1 MTDNASEIDVTA
13 RSTIGKTT
21 ASNQISSR
29 AKKLGQLVEKGLSG
43 LGENQIKGFLNNA
56 LLEIEGSLSN
66 FEKDYDGELLRLER
80 LLSSR
85 KGKVTKALSAGLVK
99 VQYGKGQDYYAVDYA
114 QMYNAF
120 FEKVLKIVK
129 ATKSQGSSA
138 ILGQIQEHIHEM
150 IGNDSLTDDDK
161 ALMNKLIQEMQ
172 ALHKERA
179 KIKVV
184 EVGKPPEQKVT
195 VEVKQEVKQ
204 VTQEEVV
211 AAVKEKQAAGVPAV
225 ESQSLHTATIKKL
238 EADVARLQKEMED
251 ADKKAAA
258 LFDAMDAGDTTVS
271 QSLADAAEEDYQKKL
286 FLWKKAQQDL
296 ENEKAALKQ
305 EGIGGKQQLTA
316 EEVAE
321 FRKKQKAATGETGE
335 ATTTPRSKPDKRP
348 SKHRA
353 SGGASRVPTES
364 EADYVKSAR
373 ERIKVLDDA
382 YDQFIG
388 MQSMW
393 MSGIEQS
400 ITDMLD
406 GVRLASQE
414 MVYVITAEIQKNI
427 GGKLKTIGKQIE
439 ESFGAKSTSGVSS
452 IAGKLDTI
460 NTTLLE
466 IKNGLVRQK
475 YIQDIRSVPKSAED
489 EAPQKA
495 IAEIIGDALN
505 HELAPILGEVL
516 GEQSDLNWQKYLN
529 LEGGVRKPIIDR
541 LLGFNKGGIVPGSGD
556 QDSVLGKLTPGE
568 WIINPRRLAGGTVDD
583 LLIGSNEDAAI
594 EAYEAFISS
603 GWRDLGNAISKKS
616 TPSLYSKALKIP
628 FFNYVDHPLDYGD
641 HLYKVDSEKFLRWSS
656 EIYDKFA
663 PLNAP
668 LFSIGQ
674 QFTKAVGESLEEI
687 QGVTPYGD
695 YKTSEDYK
703 PSLQLRTFLR
713 GRGAY
718 RTSRQTNP
726 DFIKEIDAFDKH
738 ISKTSGGL
746 VDALKGATLFRA
758 PGMTYSVTKNRY
770 TIGDAVI
777 QGIDPSYQYLS
788 LLPQISREFHELL
801 FKVKITDRL
810 KGRLGY
816 ISAHEAELIS
826 SRGQGMVADIRSLET
841 VEENLYDGVRDA
853 FYKTRTI
860 KADLVSGLELKYLT
874 KGLSKDW
881 ISHHREQFDAM
892 VYDLGQ
898 SDVISSLFPRKL
910 AGGTFEFAYEADA
923 ALKAASLGKKYK
935 TEYTYLNSLV
945 ADRSVSLAKDLL
957 LQPMDK
963 VIAYDTSSNI
973 AGAIGSFN
981 RPTLTDSVLPI
992 RVADRGSGWNMYVG
1006 ELAALER
1013 GKGLG
1018 PTLIGMALAKALKGP
1033 VGDLLTH
1040 IELKAIPFKDTVAS
1054 YLKMGFMPVGEQN
1067 PLEPLIPMAA
1077 NIKDF
1082 LSSPKVSPDVRLA
1095 LPKKGVMS
1103 REHPALKAFSLTAF
1117 PYEVF
1122 DPVTAAGTIVPAGTR
1137 IPNIFKYLASGGPLM
1152 PGQTAV
1158 VGEEGPEMLV
1168 PAGSGFHVIPNPL
1181 FKAMGGARFLKTG
1194 TKMEQDVEGGTISPI
1209 PEYVADPA
1217 RGIAHVTAQV
1227 LSDEIRSE
1235 VGPAFL
1241 NAAGGFKTTVKETLN
1256 LIAEGQPAFGPGKE
1270 PRYDP
1275 VAEAKVS
1282 GGKLGMQF
1290 DRLISSTR
1298 YAVTGGLIFAHVLR
1312 ILTAT
1317 SQVYQKSMG
1326 AVGRG
1331 WGYMLDMI
1339 IRPLLPAFL
1348 LITRGF
1354 IWLGNF
1360 FKGHKLIALGTGL
1373 ALVGVA
1379 VFAALYSIYK
1389 MKKDVEAAAA
1399 AFEKLTAALNGT
1411 PYTPPEQGPGIL
1423 SRIWGRSKRASMAI
1437 FGPFGDSPSGLE
1449 GVRVNRPAGEEEE
1462 DGAIPQPSG
1471 QRIIKYKAALG
1482 MRIPGYGGGDS
1493 VPVLTEPGELIVPK
1507 EVVRRFE
1514 HRAEGGVAGAGGDFG
1529 SWMGGIVGGAGD
1541 IFKGGITT
1549 IAQGVGSFLSS
1560 DIGKSIVGGL
1570 GVASKMIGA
1579 VMAPIAG
1586 VGIAIGAIKGGMHG
1600 LGRIFVKGQQAQIE
1614 TAISV
1619 GKSQRTL
1626 LSLISIE
1633 GFGIIALL
1641 GLGLAVLNSILHAM
1655 PVATVPGVEGKGM
1668 LDILK
1673 DLFKSIWEAI
1683 KEGARS
1689 LFEWLKEKAS
1699 GVWEWIK
1706 EKAAGIWER
1715 INEKAGGLWEFIKT
1729 KFGEVVEAIK
1739 AFIPK
1744 PVEAAKGVID
1754 TVVNAGKKVAEVG
1767 DKFLG
1772 KGGTAALVGS
1782 AGLGVFTGGAEYLR
1796 TGDTGAALATGGMT
1810 AAGAFAFAKLLA
1822 RFPKLGPV
1830 AGVAGYFARD
1840 SMIRDGATI
1849 GKAIAGPLGEDMG
1862 GIAASL
1868 VNDITAGAVTGS
1880 SIGGPVGAAGGA
1892 ILGPIILG
1900 FKDLFA
1906 MKEEADKLASGL
1918 NLTPEQANA
1927 GGHLTNQYGFLGSVA
1942 ATAYNTG
1949 VDLQGA
1955 PAVVGAAVTGGID
1968 TATRA
1973 ISDALTK
1980 AGDVL
1985 SAVVATVTGVVD
1997 AVIATVTAWQE
2008 SAAAAGDTVREA
2020 ILGAFASLGEYLA
2033 GLPSAIMEIID
2044 RYLSGLPGI
2053 GGLFNSAKGALNI
2066 PSMASGG
2073 DILSDGV
2080 VNVHSGEAI
2089 IPARVNTNSNVRTD
2103 TTKTTIT
2110 NHNTFV
2116 VQREDDRILFEKFK
2130 QMMVADSRR
2139 LVI

>member
-56 LLEIEGSLSN
+56 LLEIEGSLSD

-172 ALHKERA
+172 ALQKERA

-195 VEVKQEVKQ
+195 VEVKQEVKP

-225 ESQSLHTATIKKL
+225 ESQSPHAETIKKL
-238 EADVARLQKEMED
+238 EADVDRLQKEMLAAKD
-251 ADKKAAA
+251 AAKEALAKPYTDEIKQAEAAQYQEEYEKKHLLWEQAVNALEKERKAQKDAGITNSDKKT
-258 LFDAMDAGDTTVS
+258 L
-271 QSLADAAEEDYQKKL
+271 EE
-286 FLWKKAQQDL
+286 
-296 ENEKAALKQ
+296 
-305 EGIGGKQQLTA
+305 QLN
-316 EEVAE
+316 E
-321 FRKKQKAATGETGE
+321 FRETQKTSTDTET
-335 ATTTPRSKPDKRP
+335 SKPPAKRRSP
-348 SKHRA
+348 SQPRQSKPT
-353 SGGASRVPTES
+353 GAMSDS
-364 EADYVKSAR
+364 DADYVSRNR
-373 ERIKVLDDA
+373 EKIQMLDDA
-382 YDQFIG
+382 FDEFLS
-388 MQSMW
+388 MQATW
-393 MSGIEQS
+393 TNGIQQS
-400 ITDMLD
+400 IEDMLD

-414 MVYVITAEIQKNI
+414 MVFVITAEIQKNI

-439 ESFGAKSTSGVSS
+439 ESIGAKSTSGVAS

-475 YIQDIRSVPKSAED
+475 YIQDIKSVPKSAED

-505 HELAPILGEVL
+505 HELAPLLGEVL
-516 GEQSDLNWQKYLN
+516 GETSEYNWQKWLT
-529 LEGGVRKPIIDR
+529 LEGDVRKPFIDKFIG
-541 LLGFNKGGIVPGSGD
+541 LNKGGIVPGTGTSD
-556 QDSVLGKLTPGE
+556 RVPALLTPGE
-568 WIINPRRLAGGTVDD
+568 WVINPRRLAGGT
-583 LLIGSNEDAAI
+583 
-594 EAYEAFISS
+594 
-603 GWRDLGNAISKKS
+603 
-616 TPSLYSKALKIP
+616 
-628 FFNYVDHPLDYGD
+628 
-641 HLYKVDSEKFLRWSS
+641 
-656 EIYDKFA
+656 
-663 PLNAP
+663 
-668 LFSIGQ
+668 
-674 QFTKAVGESLEEI
+674 
-687 QGVTPYGD
+687 
-695 YKTSEDYK
+695 
-703 PSLQLRTFLR
+703 
-713 GRGAY
+713 
-718 RTSRQTNP
+718 
-726 DFIKEIDAFDKH
+726 FD
-738 ISKTSGGL
+738 
-746 VDALKGATLFRA
+746 
-758 PGMTYSVTKNRY
+758 
-770 TIGDAVI
+770 
-777 QGIDPSYQYLS
+777 
-788 LLPQISREFHELL
+788 
-801 FKVKITDRL
+801 
-810 KGRLGY
+810 
-816 ISAHEAELIS
+816 
-826 SRGQGMVADIRSLET
+826 
-841 VEENLYDGVRDA
+841 
-853 FYKTRTI
+853 
-860 KADLVSGLELKYLT
+860 
-874 KGLSKDW
+874 
-881 ISHHREQFDAM
+881 
-892 VYDLGQ
+892 
-898 SDVISSLFPRKL
+898 
-910 AGGTFEFAYEADA
+910 FAYEADSV
-923 ALKAASLGKKYK
+923 LKSASIARKYK
-935 TEYTYLNSLV
+935 NEYAYLSSLPS
-945 ADRSVSLAKDLL
+945 DRSIALAKDLL
-957 LQPMDK
+957 MQPMDK
-963 VIAYDTSSNI
+963 VIAYDTASNI

-992 RVADRGSGWNMYVG
+992 RGADRGSGWNMYVG

-1054 YLKMGFMPVGEQN
+1054 YLKMGFIPVGEQN

-1095 LPKKGVMS
+1095 LPKKGIMS
-1103 REHPALKAFSLTAF
+1103 REHPALKDFSLTAF
-1117 PYEVF
+1117 PYEVI

-1137 IPNIFKYLASGGPLM
+1137 TPSIFRYLAGGTITDIAAYIRHAIFGAPGFKTLSRLDQFGVEELRRGYLQTNDNKALSAALRHGKDYIGYESDYPAKVDFIHAARNWASILNEVGKPEDYLSAGIQLGGVKVWRAGQIYKGRDPGMQSWTLDERIAETYGKFYSHVKGLKLM
-1152 PGQTAV
+1152 SANLTDLPAFDIGHLDQSEIVVPMGAYLPQSLSYRCLATGTTRKGAVKPGEYGV
-1158 VGEEGPEMLV
+1158 VGEHEPEAFWMSSRGLEIM
-1168 PAGSGFHVIPNPL
+1168 PFS
-1181 FKAMGGARFLKTG
+1181 KMGLSPARFLSRG
-1194 TKMEQDVEGGTISPI
+1194 TLKEQDVEGGTISPL
-1209 PEYVADPA
+1209 PKYVADPA
-1217 RGIAHVTAQV
+1217 KGVAHLTAQI
-1227 LSDEIRSE
+1227 LSDEIQSE

-1241 NAAGGFKTTVKETLN
+1241 QTAGGFKAAVKETID
-1256 LIAEGQPAFGPGKE
+1256 LIAEGKPAFEPKKE
-1270 PRYDP
+1270 PRFDP
-1275 VAEAKVS
+1275 VKQMKLDT
-1282 GGKLGMQF
+1282 GKLGMQF
-1290 DRLISSTR
+1290 ERLVSSTR

-1348 LITRGF
+1348 SITRGF

-1529 SWMGGIVGGAGD
+1529 SWMGGIIGGAGD

-1586 VGIAIGAIKGGMHG
+1586 VGIAIGAIKGGMRG
-1600 LGRIFVKGQQAQIE
+1600 LGRIFVKGQQAQVE
-1614 TAISV
+1614 TAIAV
-1619 GKSQRTL
+1619 GKAQRNL
-1626 LSLISIE
+1626 LSMISLE
-1633 GFGIIALL
+1633 GMGLLAIA
-1641 GLGLAVLNSILHAM
+1641 GLSLAVLNSILHAL
-1655 PVATVPGVEGKGM
+1655 PVATLPGPAGKGVG
-1668 LDILK
+1668 DIFK
-1673 DLFKSIWEAI
+1673 DLFGNLWEFI
-1683 KEGARS
+1683 KEKARG
-1689 LFEWLKEKAS
+1689 LFDWLKEKAA
-1699 GVWEWIK
+1699 GIWEFIK
-1706 EKAAGIWER
+1706 EKAAGIWEFIKEKALGIWEAIKER
-1715 INEKAGGLWEFIKT
+1715 ALGIWEAIKERLGGIWESIKERALGIWEFIKEKAGGIWESIKEKASGVWDFAKT
-1729 KFGEVVEAIK
+1729 KLGEVIEFLK
-1739 AFIPK
+1739 GLLP
-1744 PVEAAKGVID
+1744 KGVDVAKNLGQKVVD
-1754 TVVNAGKKVAEVG
+1754 TVLGKEVFDEITGESMGRKGGVAGVLKDVAAVG

-1772 KGGTAALVGS
+1772 KGGTAALAGASGLGLFTGAADYIRTGDVGS
-1782 AGLGVFTGGAEYLR
+1782 AAT
-1796 TGDTGAALATGGMT
+1796 TGAMT
-1810 AAGAFAFAKLLA
+1810 TAGAFAFAKLLT

-1830 AGVAGYFARD
+1830 GGVAGYFARD
-1840 SMIRDGATI
+1840 TMIKDGATI

>member
-1 MTDNASEIDVTA
+1 MTDNASEIDITA

-29 AKKLGQLVEKGLSG
+29 AKKLGELIEKGLSG
-43 LGENQIKGFLNNA
+43 LGAKQIEGFLNKA
-56 LLEIEGSLSN
+56 MLEIEGSLAD
-66 FEKDYDGELLRLER
+66 FEKDYDAEIKRFENLLK
-80 LLSSR
+80 SR
-85 KGKVTKALSAGLVK
+85 KSTVTKALAAGLVK
-99 VQYGKGQDYYAVDYA
+99 VQYGKGQDFCAVDYA

-129 ATKSQGSSA
+129 ATKPQGSNA
-138 ILGQIQEHIHEM
+138 ILGEIKEHIQEM
-150 IGNDSLTDDDK
+150 IGNDALTDEDK
-161 ALMNKLIQEMQ
+161 ALMNRLVQEMQ
-172 ALHKERA
+172 ALQKERA
-179 KIKVV
+179 KIKVI

-195 VEVKQEVKQ
+195 VEVKQEVTP
-204 VTQEEVV
+204 VTQEQVV
-211 AAVKEKQAAGVPAV
+211 AAVKEKQAAGIPIA
-225 ESQSLHTATIKKL
+225 ESTSLHSATIKKL

-296 ENEKAALKQ
+296 ENEKAALKRD
-305 EGIGGKQQLTA
+305 GVGGKQQLTA

-414 MVYVITAEIQKNI
+414 MVYVIAAEIQKNI

-466 IKNGLVRQK
+466 IKNGLIRQK
-475 YIQDIRSVPKSAED
+475 YMQDVKSVPKSIED

-495 IAEIIGDALN
+495 IAEMIGNALN
-505 HELAPILGEVL
+505 QELAPVLGEVL
-516 GEQSDLNWQKYLN
+516 GETSEYNWQKWLT
-529 LEGGVRKPIIDR
+529 LEGDVRKPFIDKFVG
-541 LLGFNKGGIVPGSGD
+541 LNKGGIVPGTGTS
-556 QDSVLGKLTPGE
+556 DSVPALLTPGE
-568 WIINPRRLAGGTVDD
+568 WVINPRRLAGGT
-583 LLIGSNEDAAI
+583 
-594 EAYEAFISS
+594 
-603 GWRDLGNAISKKS
+603 
-616 TPSLYSKALKIP
+616 
-628 FFNYVDHPLDYGD
+628 
-641 HLYKVDSEKFLRWSS
+641 
-656 EIYDKFA
+656 
-663 PLNAP
+663 
-668 LFSIGQ
+668 
-674 QFTKAVGESLEEI
+674 
-687 QGVTPYGD
+687 
-695 YKTSEDYK
+695 
-703 PSLQLRTFLR
+703 
-713 GRGAY
+713 
-718 RTSRQTNP
+718 
-726 DFIKEIDAFDKH
+726 FD
-738 ISKTSGGL
+738 
-746 VDALKGATLFRA
+746 
-758 PGMTYSVTKNRY
+758 
-770 TIGDAVI
+770 
-777 QGIDPSYQYLS
+777 
-788 LLPQISREFHELL
+788 
-801 FKVKITDRL
+801 
-810 KGRLGY
+810 
-816 ISAHEAELIS
+816 
-826 SRGQGMVADIRSLET
+826 
-841 VEENLYDGVRDA
+841 
-853 FYKTRTI
+853 
-860 KADLVSGLELKYLT
+860 
-874 KGLSKDW
+874 
-881 ISHHREQFDAM
+881 
-892 VYDLGQ
+892 
-898 SDVISSLFPRKL
+898 
-910 AGGTFEFAYEADA
+910 FAYEADA
-923 ALKAASLGKKYK
+923 VLKSASMARKYK
-935 TEYTYLNSLV
+935 NEYAYLSSLPS
-945 ADRSVSLAKDLL
+945 DRSIALVKDLL

-992 RVADRGSGWNMYVG
+992 RGADRGSGWNMYVC

-1095 LPKKGVMS
+1095 LPKKGIMS
-1103 REHPALKAFSLTAF
+1103 REHPALKDFSLTAF
-1117 PYEVF
+1117 PYEVI

-1168 PAGSGFHVIPNPL
+1168 PAGRGFHVIPNPL

-1529 SWMGGIVGGAGD
+1529 SWMGGIIGGAGD

-1586 VGIAIGAIKGGMHG
+1586 VGVAIGAIKGGMHG
-1600 LGRIFVKGQQAQIE
+1600 LGRIFVKGQQAQVE
-1614 TAISV
+1614 TSIAV
-1619 GKSQRTL
+1619 GKAQRNL
-1626 LSLISIE
+1626 LSMISLE
-1633 GFGIIALL
+1633 GMGLLVIA
-1641 GLGLAVLNSILHAM
+1641 GLSLAVLNSILHAL
-1655 PVATVPGVEGKGM
+1655 PVATHPGPAGKGVG
-1668 LDILK
+1668 DIFK
-1673 DLFKSIWEAI
+1673 DLFGSLWEFI
-1683 KEGARS
+1683 KEKARGG
-1689 LFEWLKEKAS
+1689 FDWLKEKA
-1699 GVWEWIK
+1699 GGIWEFIK
-1706 EKAAGIWER
+1706 EKAAGIWEFIKEKALGIWEAIKER
-1715 INEKAGGLWEFIKT
+1715 ALGIWEAIKERLGGIWESIKERALGIWEFIKEKAGGIWESIKEKASGVWDFAKT
-1729 KFGEVVEAIK
+1729 KLGEVIEFLK
-1739 AFIPK
+1739 GLLP
-1744 PVEAAKGVID
+1744 KGVDVAKNLGQKVVD
-1754 TVVNAGKKVAEVG
+1754 TGLGKEVFDEITGESMGRKGGVAGALKDVAAVG

-1772 KGGTAALVGS
+1772 KGGTAALTGASGLGLFTGAADYIRTGDVGS
-1782 AGLGVFTGGAEYLR
+1782 AAT
-1796 TGDTGAALATGGMT
+1796 TGAMT
-1810 AAGAFAFAKLLA
+1810 TAGAFAFAKLLT